1 MLQVDRVIHLSLG
14 RYKACICPAAGARL
28 TRLLWHDGDTPLE
41 CVTPW
46 PATEHFDPFQWP
58 KAGAFPMLPFTNRLR
73 NARLNWGSK
82 DLRITPQ
89 QGQPHALHG
98 IGHRRPWKVVKT
110 SAHALTLSL
119 DHELPDADWPWSFAA
134 EMRYVLSLAGLQVC
148 ISVRNTSFV
157 EVPVALGWHPF
168 MPLAAPVDA
177 PPRAVKLLAVQS
189 HDMSPDGL
197 SRAALSMK
205 NGETRQF
212 ELNTRTPQTTVY
224 EGWDGQL
231 LISAD
236 STHSLCLSSPN
247 ASHLVLH
254 VPVGRSYLCA
264 EPVTALPGAVANYSA
279 PQKQLHLALAPGATR
294 RITCCLGVVANPT

>member
-14 RYKACICPAAGARL
+14 RYEACICPAAGARL

-89 QGQPHALHG
+89 QGQSHALHG
-98 IGHRRPWKVVKT
+98 IGHRRPWKVVET

-119 DHELPDADWPWSFAA
+119 NHEYPDADWSWSFAA
-134 EMRYVLSLAGLQVC
+134 EMRYLLTPYGLEVSISLQ
-148 ISVRNTSFV
+148 NTSSV
-157 EVPVALGWHPF
+157 DMPAAMGWHPF
-168 MPLAAPVDA
+168 VPLAAPGTMTTDD
-177 PPRAVKLLAVQS
+177 VKLVARQS
-189 HDMSPDGL
+189 HDIGLDGL
-197 SRAALSMK
+197 SRAFLSGV
-205 NGETRQF
+205 NGAVCTF
-212 ELNTRTPQTTVY
+212 SLSTLTPQTMAY

-231 LISAD
+231 LIAAD
-236 STHSLCLSSPN
+236 SRHSMCLSSSD
-247 ASHLVLH
+247 ASCLVLH
-254 VPVGRSYLCA
+254 VPAGRGYFCA
-264 EPVTALPGAVANYSA
+264 EPVTALPGALENYSDV
-279 PQKQLHLALAPGATR
+279 QKRLHLALAPGATKR
-294 RITCCLGVVANPT
+294 MTCCLGVVANPA